1 MTLALK
7 VLAMFTLSMGTL
19 ILKSAIL
26 IYGWLPTH
34 MALVMGAVFFLV
46 NMEKISKKYFDTIK
60 SLYMHQFNSKG
71 FKKTGNKAVT
81 LKIKLWRK
89 FLHMIKLF

>member
-1 MTLALK
+1 
-7 VLAMFTLSMGTL
+7 MFTLSMGTL

-71 FKKTGNKAVT
+71 FKILTVVLLRALRFLPT
-81 LKIKLWRK
+81 LTLPGRG
-89 FLHMIKLF
+89 MP